1 MYVLW
6 VRIMT
11 DSMIG
16 VCVLWVK
23 IMTDV
28 FVVGQ
33 EDDWLMCVLW
43 VMLMTD

>member
-1 MYVLW
+1 MW
-6 VRIMT
+6 VRMMT